1 MTSAGNTPTAAALRQ
16 FPIRARRAWN
26 MPRTRRS
33 LGPGPG
39 PPAELPSSSGGMR
52 GSTSAARSTAWG
64 LHRAADSDIS
74 TTDRASSS
82 SGAAASNDDGGSMK
96 LVRRTSAHVSSPT
109 GSNDASHAADRG
121 IILARI
127 DSASARAM
135 ASAARPPAPS
145 TVRAD
150 DIASLSVRAATPTPL
165 STAAATSAS
174 TSSETSSGR
183 AIGLWL

>member
-33 LGPGPG
+33 LGPGP
-39 PPAELPSSSGGMR
+39 PPTLHSSGGMR
-52 GSTSAARSTAWG
+52 GNTSAARSTARG

-74 TTDRASSS
+74 TTDRSASSCI
-82 SGAAASNDDGGSMK
+82 DGDGVRK

-109 GSNDASHAADRG
+109 GSSDARVAADRG

-165 STAAATSAS
+165 STAAVTSAS

-183 AIGLWL
+183 AIGLRL

>member
-1 MTSAGNTPTAAALRQ
+1 
-16 FPIRARRAWN
+16 

-33 LGPGPG
+33 LGPGP
-39 PPAELPSSSGGMR
+39 PAELPSSGGMR
-52 GSTSAARSTAWG
+52 GSTSAARSTARG

-82 SGAAASNDDGGSMK
+82 AAAPSDGGSRK

-109 GSNDASHAADRG
+109 GSSDARVAAACG

-150 DIASLSVRAATPTPL
+150 NIASLSVRAATPTPL